1 MEYIEKE
8 GKIFMS
14 NLSLFLKKNKK
25 VRTNTFYAATKSLC
39 DDKGNALEWEIRPL
53 TTSETEDIRTACT
66 TEVQVTGKPG
76 MYRPKLNT
84 KLYMAKINAASI
96 VFPDLNNKELQD
108 SYGVMTPE
116 DLLKE
121 MIDNPSEYN
130 ALTEFIQ
137 KYNGFDETLDD
148 KVEEAKN

>member
-1 MEYIEKE
+1 
-8 GKIFMS
+8 MS

-25 VRTNTFYAATKSLC
+25 VRANTHYAATKSLC
-39 DDKGNALEWEIRPL
+39 DDKGNPLEWEIKAL
-53 TTSETEDIRTACT
+53 TTTESEDIRTACT
-66 TEVQVTGKPG
+66 TEVQIPGKIG
-76 MYRPKLNT
+76 MYRPKVDS
-84 KLYMAKINAASI
+84 KLYIAKLIAACV

-130 ALTEFIQ
+130 AFAEFVQ
-137 KYNGFDETLDD
+137 NYNGLGESLED

>member
-1 MEYIEKE
+1 
-8 GKIFMS
+8 MS

-25 VRTNTFYAATKSLC
+25 VRANTFYAATKSLP
-39 DDKGNALEWEIRPL
+39 DEKGNPLKWEIKAL
-53 TTSETEDIRTACT
+53 TTTESEDIRTACT
-66 TEVQVTGKPG
+66 TEVQIPGKMG
-76 MYRPKLNT
+76 MYRPKVDS
-84 KLYMAKINAASI
+84 KLYIAKLIAACV

-130 ALTEFIQ
+130 AFAEFVQ
-137 KYNGFDETLDD
+137 NYNGMGESLDD